1 MATLLVVMLVCSPY
15 AYYLLG
21 VLYSDALFLAT
32 TVAAFLLLERR
43 HPWLSAGAAA
53 LATADRPVGLAVTAG
68 LLLRSLELDGA
79 LRTRWGAT
87 ADRPRWFALD
97 RSKVRLSTLAPAA
110 SIAGL
115 VGYCTYLWVRFG
127 EPFAFV
133 RTGDA
138 PGWGRDFSL
147 RTIAKL
153 NWVDI
158 VTSGR
163 IGIQLITTTISGILT
178 VAAIA
183 LLPRILRRLGP
194 GYFLYTAVVVLLP
207 ALTAPEFIGMGRYLL
222 VAFPV
227 YAVAAELLRSR
238 LWLAGTAV
246 AGSLV
251 LLGLFSTHFVR
262 GHILIA

>member
-1 MATLLVVMLVCSPY
+1 M
-15 AYYLLG
+15 
-21 VLYSDALFLAT
+21 
-32 TVAAFLLLERR
+32 
-43 HPWLSAGAAA
+43 
-53 LATADRPVGLAVTAG
+53 
-68 LLLRSLELDGA
+68 
-79 LRTRWGAT
+79 
-87 ADRPRWFALD
+87 
-97 RSKVRLSTLAPAA
+97 
-110 SIAGL
+110 
-115 VGYCTYLWVRFG
+115 
-127 EPFAFV
+127 
-133 RTGDA
+133 
-138 PGWGRDFSL
+138 
-147 RTIAKL
+147 
-153 NWVDI
+153 
-158 VTSGR
+158 TSGR

-227 YAVAAELLRSR
+227 YAVAAEMLRSR
-238 LWLAGTAV
+238 LWLAGVAV